1 MEEERL
7 IHDWLVR
14 TLKSRLSREYKDIKD
29 NLEGKKNEFKGHY
42 PDLILGNHGMI
53 LAIVE
58 VETVHS
64 INKEKVSQW
73 KAISESGTKLILM
86 LPKKAVK
93 SVTELLWEASIADR
107 VSIGTYDIV
116 ISMP

>member
-1 MEEERL
+1 MDEERL

-14 TLKSRLSREYKDIKD
+14 TLRSRLSKEYKDIKD
-29 NLEGKKNEFKGHY
+29 NLEGRKNEFSGLY
-42 PDLILGNHGMI
+42 PDLILGNHGMV

-58 VETVHS
+58 VETENSVS
-64 INKEKVSQW
+64 KEKALQW
-73 KAISESGTKLILM
+73 KAVSETGTKLILM

-93 SVTELLWEASIADR
+93 GVTELLWEASIADR

>member
-7 IHDWLVR
+7 IHDWIVR
-14 TLKSRLSREYKDIKD
+14 TLKSRLSREYNDITD
-29 NLEGKKNEFKGHY
+29 NLEGQKHEFRGYY
-42 PDLILGNHGMI
+42 PDLILGNHGMV

-58 VETVHS
+58 VETEHS
-64 INKEKVSQW
+64 ICKEKVSQW
-73 KAISESGTKLILM
+73 KAITETGTKLILM
-86 LPKKAVK
+86 VPKKAVK